1 MQKKRLI
8 RMGAEALPYLC
19 MSVMGEAQTHHA
31 RIHVQAAAVIQ
42 AGSER
47 LADGQRAR
55 RQRGAVLLLFAH
67 EALNMPLGLRPVAPG
82 GSCTG
87 QAVGFGGRG
96 IGRVLVGAAGIEGDM
111 AQFQHLVLRLAM
123 DGLAHP
129 AVAHQKAFV
138 KRRAGGCQ
146 RQYML
151 GVHARYNP
159 LVKKFHGKRGPDSAG
174 SPLRQPLTLPA
185 VTPSI
190 RYRLK
195 NRKSRNTGIRDRVD
209 MANMGPK
216 LVPCASAKFLMPRDT
231 VYSAGL
237 VR

>member
-1 MQKKRLI
+1 
-8 RMGAEALPYLC
+8 
-19 MSVMGEAQTHHA
+19 MGEAHTHHA
-31 RIHVQAAAVIQ
+31 RVHVQAAAVVP
-42 AGSER
+42 AGAQR
-47 LADGQRAR
+47 LVEGQGTH
-55 RQRGAVLLLFAH
+55 RQRSAVLLLSAY

-87 QAVGFGGRG
+87 QAVRFGGCG
-96 IGRVLVGAAGIEGDM
+96 VGRVLVGAAGIEGDV
-111 AQFQHLVLRLAM
+111 AQLQHLVLRLAV
-123 DGLAHP
+123 DGLAQP
-129 AVAHQKAFV
+129 AVAHQEALMKH
-138 KRRAGGCQ
+138 RAGGCQ

-151 GVHARYNP
+151 WIHARYNP
-159 LVKKFHGKRGPDSAG
+159 LMQKFHGKGEPDSAG

-231 VYSAGL
+231 VYSPGL